1 MSENTCRAVV
11 IVCCLLCLTAHV
23 SMSKFNKTLKNKDE
37 TVVTPPPA
45 VTETEIDQL
54 SAKMKTLIETQQ
66 NRLARRVVFAD
77 PGIFVTDGP
86 KADIA
91 VKLKYLRWQIEVS
104 IMLQRMQNGEP
115 VGGAAGMTIIGQG
128 RPVGASNTGRK

>member
-11 IVCCLLCLTAHV
+11 FIAVLLFVVALV
-23 SMSKFNKTLKNKDE
+23 YVSKFDETQKNKGE
-37 TVVTPPPA
+37 TVVVPPTA
-45 VTETEIDQL
+45 VAETEIDQL
-54 SAKMKTLIETQQ
+54 SAKMKTLIESQQ

-128 RPVGASNTGRK
+128 QPVGASNTGRK